1 MRSFL
6 SARAKRNSG
15 ISSISISQNF
25 VQEGDE
31 NSWVLSDSFKWDI
44 GLKIKYLYALNDL
57 SFMGMIIKTSGVEIV
72 DKQSNSFH
80 VWRLGNKMSLIL
92 IYKIH
97 SSTQMYPVTS
107 TGKRT
112 LIKRPVI
119 VTLVRL
125 SWTLNLVINFLFP
138 DAEAVEISP
147 SAKMWLNTFLTD
159 QPTKG
164 EMVYIIK

>member
-25 VQEGDE
+25 VQEGDD
-31 NSWVLSDSFKWDI
+31 NSWVLCDSFKWDI
-44 GLKIKYLYALNDL
+44 GLKMKYLYALNDL

-72 DKQSNSFH
+72 DKHSHSFH
-80 VWRLGNKMSLIL
+80 MWRLGNKMFYFNIQ
-92 IYKIH
+92 IH

-112 LIKRPVI
+112 LIKSPVI

-125 SWTLNLVINFLFP
+125 LWTHNLIINFLFS
-138 DAEAVEISP
+138 DAEVLEISL
-147 SAKMWLNTFLTD
+147 SI
-159 QPTKG
+159 G
-164 EMVYIIK
+164 